1 MADAVSDRS
10 FVEGLIA
17 GFRGDQTVYTGDDLA
32 ARCQAILNHDIDTL
46 SKTCG
51 PEPGFAQA
59 FSEYL
64 AISAYYGDQR
74 ARRSNVRLMDHID
87 QGILILKAIG
97 APLTVARAYC
107 LHPIF
112 QLDDALVKEGM
123 AFASKH
129 GFTEPVLFAME
140 YRGIANAYL
149 SQHAMPPK
157 GIRLSPI
164 PEVNMMLIADKVQNR
179 KDFERHHKG
188 THAKSERLDVYF
200 KEWLQALDVT
210 EDMYESLIRD
220 LG

>member
-1 MADAVSDRS
+1 MSDQT
-10 FVEGLIA
+10 FLEGLIA
-17 GFRGDQTVYTGDDLA
+17 GFRGDQTAYTGADLA
-32 ARCQAILNHDIDTL
+32 ARFQAILNRDVDAL

-74 ARRSNVRLMDHID
+74 AQRSNVRLMDHID

-97 APLTVARAYC
+97 APLTAARGYC

-112 QLDDALVKEGM
+112 QLDDALVSEGM
-123 AFASKH
+123 AFMQKH
-129 GFTEPVLFAME
+129 GMSEPVLFALE

-179 KDFERHHKG
+179 KDFELHHKG
-188 THAKSERLDVYF
+188 THPKSERLDAYF
-200 KEWLQALDVT
+200 KEWLQFLGIT
-210 EDMYESLIRD
+210 EDVYEALIKEI
-220 LG
+220 GG